1 MNTAT
6 APTREQIIDENFE
19 AFQLVLPQILIA
31 HHGKAALMRNRQL
44 EEIFPTA
51 VEAIREGKRRYPDRL
66 FSVQTV
72 EKPQTAELGWFSHFQ
87 SA

>member
-1 MNTAT
+1 MNAAT
-6 APTREQIIDENFE
+6 VPTREQIIDENFE

-31 HHGKAALMRNRQL
+31 HHGKAALMRNRQV

-51 VEAIREGKRRYPDRL
+51 VEAILEGKRRYPDRL

-72 EKPQTAELGWFSHFQ
+72 EKPQIAELGWFSHIQ

>member
-1 MNTAT
+1 MTTAT
-6 APTREQIIDENFE
+6 APTREQMIDENYE
-19 AFQLVLPQILIA
+19 AFQLVLPRILIA
-31 HHGKAALMRNRQL
+31 HHGKVALMRDGKV
-44 EEIFPTA
+44 EDFFPTA

-72 EKPQTAELGWFSHFQ
+72 EKPQTADLGWFSHIQ